1 MPIGQIIKS
10 GKKLIAD
17 GNYIR
22 AKDTNLVHL
31 TDDQTWALQEGIKI
45 LRWLYEVKVIF
56 S

>member
-1 MPIGQIIKS
+1 MPISQIIKS

-22 AKDTNLVHL
+22 TKDRNLVQL
-31 TDDQTWALQEGIKI
+31 TDVQTWALQEGIKV
-45 LRWLYEVKVIF
+45 LRWLYEVKLTL